1 MNPSFDFQSIVSSPE
16 FWMSIAFLGVV
27 GAGIRPLVRYLR
39 RWGQEKADRITNEIR
54 QADELYAR
62 AQALLDKYQAH
73 TAHKEEERMALLQEG
88 DKEVSFLK
96 QQAMD
101 QLNERIQNKEEAVAF
116 RLEII
121 RENSARDMKDKMTDV
136 LLQKTQQLLK
146 KESASFRGNDTDRAL
161 EMIFKTLDEYKED
174 LKRP

>member
-27 GAGIRPLVRYLR
+27 GAGIRPLVRYLC

-54 QADELYAR
+54 QADELYAK

-101 QLNERIQNKEEAVAF
+101 QLNERIQNK
-116 RLEII
+116 
-121 RENSARDMKDKMTDV
+121 
-136 LLQKTQQLLK
+136 
-146 KESASFRGNDTDRAL
+146 
-161 EMIFKTLDEYKED
+161 
-174 LKRP
+174 

>member
-1 MNPSFDFQSIVSSPE
+1 
-16 FWMSIAFLGVV
+16 
-27 GAGIRPLVRYLR
+27 
-39 RWGQEKADRITNEIR
+39 
-54 QADELYAR
+54 
-62 AQALLDKYQAH
+62 
-73 TAHKEEERMALLQEG
+73 
-88 DKEVSFLK
+88 
-96 QQAMD
+96 MD